1 VYSVILGHFSDH
13 PDHAAQPWPRR
24 STRSATAEPER
35 KPNSTVPK
43 WKRSQAPAVEILAKE
58 TKPSESRLSV
68 GPSLKGRTSTRPR
81 ASLKE
86 VEEVEDDVKEE
97 SPVKESRP
105 SPKIEDSE
113 DDDVY
118 AEEEGIKLKGRKS
131 ISMRKGRGKA
141 SDDWDRN

>member
-1 VYSVILGHFSDH
+1 LDH
-13 PDHAAQPWPRR
+13 PDHAAQPCPRR

-35 KPNSTVPK
+35 KPNSTVAK

-58 TKPSESRLSV
+58 TKPSRLSV

-86 VEEVEDDVKEE
+86 VEEVEDDVEEE
-97 SPVKESRP
+97 SPPVKESRP

-118 AEEEGIKLKGRKS
+118 AEEEEIKPKGRKS
-131 ISMRKGRGKA
+131 ISTRKGKGKA

>member
-1 VYSVILGHFSDH
+1 
-13 PDHAAQPWPRR
+13 
-24 STRSATAEPER
+24 
-35 KPNSTVPK
+35 
-43 WKRSQAPAVEILAKE
+43 
-58 TKPSESRLSV
+58 
-68 GPSLKGRTSTRPR
+68 
-81 ASLKE
+81 
-86 VEEVEDDVKEE
+86 
-97 SPVKESRP
+97 VKESRP